1 MDETMRNI
9 VDSVKADMLKTIEQ
23 IRKLEAVVP
32 VSGTR
37 YELPLK
43 GRTINIVYYSA
54 KKENA
59 PLILGFHGGGFL
71 FGGAAMDDA
80 MWSAVSEQLGVNIAS
95 VGYRMTPEYM
105 WPAPIEDAYDVAV
118 YMVEHADEFGFDASK
133 ISVMGCSAGA
143 NIAAAV
149 SLYAKEHGK
158 IKFDHQILIYPDV
171 DCATDPAEKQKG
183 SMDLPMFY
191 VFNELY
197 VKPEDAAN
205 KLCSPIMATEEELRD
220 LPTAIVCVA
229 DNDTLKEEGQA
240 YAEKLKSA
248 GNTVFLAEPEPD
260 MPHGY
265 FEYGF
270 GTSMGQDF
278 LDESIKKQIADG
290 SVSKCAEHSLKFI
303 AEHFYK
309 S

>member
-1 MDETMRNI
+1 MDETMRKT
-9 VDSVKADMLKTIEQ
+9 VDFVKADMLKNIGQ
-23 IRKLEAVVP
+23 IRKLESVVP

-43 GRTINIVYYSA
+43 DRTINIVYYSA

-71 FGGAAMDDA
+71 FGGASLDDL
-80 MWSAVSEQLGVNIAS
+80 MWKAVSETLNVNIAS

-105 WPAPIEDAYDVAV
+105 WPAPIEDAYDTAM
-118 YMVEHADEFGFDASK
+118 YMAEHADMFGFDASK
-133 ISVMGCSAGA
+133 ISVMGSSAGA

-149 SLYAKEHGK
+149 SLYAKELGK
-158 IKFDHQILIYPDV
+158 IKFDYQILIYPEV
-171 DCATDPAEKQKG
+171 DLVTDPAKKQHG
-183 SMDLPMFY
+183 SMDVSMFY

-197 VKPEDAAN
+197 VKPEDAVN
-205 KLCSPIMATEEELRD
+205 KLCSPIMATTEELRD
-220 LPTAIVCVA
+220 LPTAIICIA
-229 DNDTLKEEGQA
+229 DQDSLKKEGQV
-240 YAEKLKSA
+240 YAEKLKAA
-248 GNTVFLAEPEPD
+248 GNMVYLAEPEPD
-260 MPHGY
+260 MLHGY

-270 GTSMGQDF
+270 GTGMGQDF